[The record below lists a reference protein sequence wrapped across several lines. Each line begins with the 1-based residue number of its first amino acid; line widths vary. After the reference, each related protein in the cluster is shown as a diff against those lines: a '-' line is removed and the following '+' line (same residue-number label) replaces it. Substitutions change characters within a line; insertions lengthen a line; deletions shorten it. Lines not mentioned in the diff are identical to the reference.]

1 MPANLLVTGATMV
14 LLSLPLLV
22 LLARGV
28 TQERQRRAELREE
41 LLAAHA
47 ATSIQ

>member
-28 TQERQRRAELREE
+28 TKERQRRAELRQQ
-41 LLAAHA
+41 LLAAPTA
-47 ATSIQ
+47 PDIR